1 MSELFNEIWQS
12 LRQNKLRTALTG
24 LAVSW
29 GLFMLIA
36 LLGAG
41 NGLLNAL
48 LSNSGD
54 VMTNSMTLWPGY
66 RSIPYEGQ
74 KKWSEIKLTDRDV
87 DFLAGERFRE
97 NVDDV
102 YGRIMYSDTV
112 SSGGYSIQANVMG
125 TAPLAFR
132 VDKLHLV
139 TGRFINGLDMKERRK
154 VAVIYSDMA
163 EDIMGKAPASG
174 IIGKNVKVGNLLF
187 QVVGILDVEDGAGG
201 YPRIMLP
208 LTTVKAMRHG
218 KEDYSRLV
226 MSFHGLETEEDND
239 AFEAS
244 LRQAMNFRH
253 NAAPND
259 DSTLYISNRKTQN
272 MAMNTAIRVIRTAL
286 WILGIFTLLSGIVGV
301 SNIMMITVKE
311 RIHEFGIRKALGATP
326 WSIMALIVTESII
339 VTAFFGYLGMVAG
352 LFANYIMDITIAAH
366 PVDMGVVQIYMFKNP
381 SVGIDVALKATLL
394 IIIAGTA
401 AGMIPALKAARVRP
415 IEALRRG

>member
-1 MSELFNEIWQS
+1 M
-12 LRQNKLRTALTG
+12 RTALTG

-74 KKWSEIKLTDRDV
+74 KKWSEIKFTGRDV
-87 DFLAGERFRE
+87 DFIAGDRFRG
-97 NVDDV
+97 NVDEA

-112 SSGGYSIQANVMG
+112 SAGGYSIQANVMG
-125 TAPLAFR
+125 TAPLALR
-132 VDKLHLV
+132 IDNLHLV

-154 VAVIYSDMA
+154 VAVIYRDMA
-163 EDIMGKAPASG
+163 EDIMGKVPVSG

-187 QVVGILDVEDGAGG
+187 QVVGILDEEDGFGG

-208 LTTVKAMRHG
+208 LSTVKGMRHG
-218 KEDYSRLV
+218 REELSRLV
-226 MSFHGLETEEDND
+226 MSFHGLDTEADND

-244 LRQAMNFRH
+244 LRQAVNFRH
-253 NAAPND
+253 NADPHD
-259 DSTLYISNRKTQN
+259 DSTVYINNRKTQN
-272 MAMNTAIRVIRTAL
+272 MAMNTAIRAVRTAL
-286 WILGIFTLLSGIVGV
+286 WVLGIFTLLSGIVGV

-339 VTAFFGYLGMVAG
+339 VTAFFGYLGMLAG

-366 PVDMGVVQIYMFKNP
+366 PVDVGVMQIYMFKNP

>member
-1 MSELFNEIWQS
+1 MTELFNEIWQS

-74 KKWSEIKLTDRDV
+74 KKGSEIKFTGRDV
-87 DFLAGERFRE
+87 DFIAGDRFRE
-97 NVDDV
+97 NVDEV

-132 VDKLHLV
+132 IDRLHLV

-154 VAVIYSDMA
+154 VAVIYRNMA
-163 EDIMGKAPASG
+163 EDIMGKAPVSG
-174 IIGKNVKVGNLLF
+174 IIGKNVKVGNQLF
-187 QVVGILDVEDGAGG
+187 QVVGILDEEDGFGG

-208 LTTVKAMRHG
+208 LSTVKGMRHG
-218 KEDYSRLV
+218 REDFSRLV
-226 MSFHGLETEEDND
+226 MSFHGLDTEADND

-244 LRQAMNFRH
+244 LRQAVNFRH
-253 NAAPND
+253 NADPHD
-259 DSTLYISNRKTQN
+259 ESTIYISNRKTQN
-272 MAMNTAIRVIRTAL
+272 MAMRTAIRVIRTAL
-286 WILGIFTLLSGIVGV
+286 WVLGIFTLLSGIVGV

-339 VTAFFGYLGMVAG
+339 VTAFFGYLGMIAG
-352 LFANYIMDITIAAH
+352 LFANYIMDITIAAN
-366 PVDMGVVQIYMFKNP
+366 PVDVGVMQIYMFKNP